1 MVSVHWPLQELNVYL
16 DELMTFP
23 EIKACKIFRQFLE
36 DSNLSDSSEEDDLP
50 TLKMLEGRPGT
61 IVTVRAG
68 QSFSVSLNLDRAG
81 DVVSWQ
87 FTTKKHNI
95 GFSATFNGESVR
107 VYSREESHLKPV
119 KGVYKCDG
127 PGVCTLSWDN
137 TYTWSK
143 GKVLVYWAEVEHAR
157 TASTPTLGSSR
168 LQGDAANGAGPALF
182 ADSRRSGYIAQSR
195 NPGLYPRRIVN
206 TSISL
211 ITKPFA
217 SGKNQHQQEFKSGL
231 LIIERSV
238 KFRGRN
244 WYRKWFV
251 LDTRKAILRYYDSE
265 LAARRGLSLAK
276 LKLSTKHASLTIT
289 TGDESAPTANMFV
302 VRTRRRCWKIC
313 ASSAAEYNE
322 WEHAITTAIFTAQ
335 LSRQDLA
342 HLNDG
347 SGSGDAYPMGNP
359 LLHDNAADD
368 SDDDDDDD
376 EEDEE
381 EEEEEG
387 EEEEEE
393 AREEGDDRSEDE
405 IDGHQ
410 LSANSRQ
417 PEDPASVAVLTKP
430 LTVSAG
436 HVLFESSA
444 SMAVSGFPDL
454 QTLALPMKL
463 FLLFSLNVVLY
474 ILQSL
479 SWLAVAGLLTVCN
492 GSLIAVHVSHKQR
505 QRKLKSA

>member
-1 MVSVHWPLQELNVYL
+1 
-16 DELMTFP
+16 MTFP

-61 IVTVRAG
+61 VVTVRAG
-68 QSFSVSLNLDRAG
+68 QSFSVSLNLEHAG

-107 VYSREESHLKPV
+107 VYSREDSHLKPV
-119 KGVYKCDG
+119 KGIYKCEG

-157 TASTPTLGSSR
+157 TASTPALGSSH
-168 LQGDAANGAGPALF
+168 LQTDAANTGPSLF

-217 SGKNQHQQEFKSGL
+217 SGKNHHQQEFKSGL

-238 KFRGRN
+238 KFRGRH

-289 TGDESAPTANMFV
+289 TGDESAPTAHMFV
-302 VRTRRRCWKIC
+302 VRTRKRCWKIC

-347 SGSGDAYPMGNP
+347 SSSVDAFPMGNP
-359 LLHDNAADD
+359 LLQDNGAGD
-368 SDDDDDDD
+368 SDDDDD
-376 EEDEE
+376 E

-387 EEEEEE
+387 EEEDEEE
-393 AREEGDDRSEDE
+393 AREECDEESEGE
-405 IDGHQ
+405 IEGHQ
-410 LSANSRQ
+410 LSAKDIVPCRQ
-417 PEDPASVAVLTKP
+417 PEEPAVLTKALADGTP
-430 LTVSAG
+430 TAG
-436 HVLFESSA
+436 HTVTKTPA
-444 SMAVSGFPDL
+444 SITISGIPDL
-454 QTLALPMKL
+454 QKLALPMKIL
-463 FLLFSLNVVLY
+463 MLLSLNVVLY

-479 SWLAVAGLLTVCN
+479 SWFTVAGLLALCN
-492 GSLIAVHVSHKQR
+492 GSLIIVHVSHKQ
-505 QRKLKSA
+505 QRKFKNA